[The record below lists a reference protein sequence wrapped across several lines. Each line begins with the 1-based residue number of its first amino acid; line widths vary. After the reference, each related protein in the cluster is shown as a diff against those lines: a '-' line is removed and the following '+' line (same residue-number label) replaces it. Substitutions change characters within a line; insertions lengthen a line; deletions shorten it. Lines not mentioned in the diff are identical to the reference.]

1 MPLGIA
7 AFKCIYRFD
16 TAIMSS
22 PVVLITGCSSGIG
35 QALCIAFQRQGYR
48 VVATARQVERLE
60 DLREKGIAV
69 RPLNVNDQQAATD
82 VIQAVLA
89 EQGSIDV
96 LVNNAGFGQFGPLID
111 IDPATLQQQ
120 FQTNVFA
127 PLALAQ
133 QIAPIMKAQSS
144 GLIVNIGSISGVV
157 TTPFAGA
164 YCASKAALH
173 SLSEALRMELAPFG
187 IGVVTVQPGAI
198 ASNFGTSAE
207 NSLTNLISPTSWYA
221 PLEKDIRARASL
233 SQVGATPTDQFATA
247 LVKQLIQ
254 PNPPSIIRLGKK
266 SLWLPLLKKL
276 LPTQILE
283 FLLKRKFG
291 LIDL

>member
-1 MPLGIA
+1 MP
-7 AFKCIYRFD
+7 F
-16 TAIMSS
+16 

-35 QALCIAFQRQGYR
+35 KALCLAFQRQGYR

-60 DLREKGIAV
+60 DLRKKGIAV
-69 RPLNVNDQQAATD
+69 LPLDVNDAQAIKEIVAS
-82 VIQAVLA
+82 VLA
-89 EQGSIDV
+89 EQESIDI

-111 IDPATLQQQ
+111 IDSATLAQQ

-127 PLALAQ
+127 PLAVAQ
-133 QIAPIMKAQSS
+133 QVAPVMKAQGS
-144 GLIVNIGSISGVV
+144 GLIVNMGSISGVV

-173 SLSEALRMELAPFG
+173 NVSEALRMELAPFG

-221 PLEKDIRARASL
+221 PLEKAIRARASL
-233 SQVGATPTDQFATA
+233 SQVGATPTDQFAAT
-247 LVKQLIQ
+247 LVKQLSQ

-276 LPTQILE
+276 LPNQILE
-283 FLLKRKFG
+283 FLLKRRFG
-291 LIDL
+291 LIDTKMK